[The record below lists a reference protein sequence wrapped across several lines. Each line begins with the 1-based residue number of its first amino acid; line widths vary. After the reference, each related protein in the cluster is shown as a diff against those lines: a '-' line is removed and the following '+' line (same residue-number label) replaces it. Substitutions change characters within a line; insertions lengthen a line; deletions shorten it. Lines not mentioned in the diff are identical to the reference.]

1 MRITINNLSNDKRLA
16 INWKKFL
23 VYQNYFLT
31 FSFKIKEEKED
42 ISLKEKAKG
51 KNFSSNI
58 YEDFKAFYED
68 KDPEILNKILDFLK
82 RGQDE
87 VLEKN

>member
-1 MRITINNLSNDKRLA
+1 M
-16 INWKKFL
+16 
-23 VYQNYFLT
+23 
-31 FSFKIKEEKED
+31 
-42 ISLKEKAKG
+42 SLKEKAKA